1 MNMAVKIGDKI
12 PEATVKVMS
21 DKGPAD
27 LSTAEIFA
35 GKKVVLF
42 ALPGAYT
49 PTCSAA
55 HLPGFVVNADKIK
68 AKGVDSIVCLS
79 VNDPFVMASW
89 GAEKNAEEL
98 VMAADWNGEFTSAM
112 DLEMDG
118 SAFGLGRRSQR
129 YSLVAEDGVITA
141 LNVEEGGSFEVSSAD
156 KILESL

>member
-1 MNMAVKIGDKI
+1 MAVKIGDKI

-118 SAFGLGRRSQR
+118 SAFGLGKRSQR

>member
-1 MNMAVKIGDKI
+1 MAVKIGDKI